1 MILKFQVE
9 LLSYTIFALIVIS
22 ISSFLIFYFYF
33 LRDIWQERVNFYNL
47 YNVLN
52 ILESPIL
59 TFNSVCD
66 YCKVS
71 FSLNLNTSI
80 PRNYLYLISSSENSI
95 FYDELY
101 SKSRIQS
108 SLLNLN
114 SSYFIDFR
122 ASSDKLITVFLDKL
136 NRIIKISSS

>member
-1 MILKFQVE
+1 MISKLQVE
-9 LLSYTIFALIVIS
+9 LLSFTFFALIVIS

-33 LRDIWQERVNFYNL
+33 LRNIWQERVNFYNL
-47 YNVLN
+47 YNLLN
-52 ILESPIL
+52 IIESPIL

-114 SSYFIDFR
+114 SSCFLDLR
-122 ASSDKLITVFLDKL
+122 ASSDKLITIFLDKL

>member
-33 LRDIWQERVNFYNL
+33 LRDIWQERINFYNL
-47 YNVLN
+47 YNILN
-52 ILESPIL
+52 IIESPIL

-101 SKSRIQS
+101 SETRIQS

-114 SSYFIDFR
+114 SSYLIDFR
-122 ASSDKLITVFLDKL
+122 ASSDRLIIISLDKL